1 VQRISVSVLQLT
13 EEEILKHRLLLLC
26 IFEQLIIIVESKL
39 NINVQPY
46 IRWRLETG
54 AKYLQTALAI
64 GEPQQKPHNSGR
76 RLSKNE

>member
-39 NINVQPY
+39 NIYVQPY
-46 IRWRLETG
+46 I
-54 AKYLQTALAI
+54 QTALAI